1 MKNKIL
7 TTLYIL
13 AFVGGFFA
21 LYFSGSTKQTA
32 PIVSQTN
39 QQTDTSQLWVQKID
53 EQSEVTV
60 IVTPIDILS
69 QSKEW
74 KFDVGINTHSV
85 ELDQDMIKV
94 AVLVDDNG
102 EEYKPLRWEGAE
114 AGGHHREGVLIWSA
128 IEPMPQSVEIKVK
141 DIGGILE
148 RSFKW
153 DLN

>member
-74 KFDVGINTHSV
+74 KFYIDMNTHSV

-94 AVLVDDNG
+94 AVLIDDSG
-102 EEYKPLRWEGAE
+102 KEYKPIAWEGPT
-114 AGGHHREGVLIWSA
+114 GGHHREGVLKFNQITP
-128 IEPMPQSVEIKVK
+128 IPKYVELKISG
-141 DIGGILE
+141 IGVVV
-148 RSFKW
+148 RSFTW
-153 DLN
+153 